1 MTHTE
6 EERRNA
12 TSTGVMQEVRVSCCR
27 LSQDEILMHYFE
39 HEFKQQSMEWHCIRS
54 PMKKKFKSVLSAGK
68 IMASF

>member
-1 MTHTE
+1 MKDTE
-6 EERRNA
+6 EERRQA
-12 TSTGVMQEVRVSCCR
+12 ISTGVLQEMTVSLSR
-27 LSQDEILMHYFE
+27 LSEDEILVQCFE